1 MSPRELSVDVQA
13 GRLEVLVWD
22 ADGTGMGD
30 EPVPTVLALH
40 GFPESANEW
49 RPVAEILARNGVR
62 VVAPLQRGYSP
73 GARPTAVEDY
83 SIELLAEDVL
93 AVAEDLQL
101 GAFHLVGH
109 DWGACVAWWLAGHQ
123 PNRLTSLVAISVP
136 HLGAFAEAIGTDPDQ
151 QERSAYFT
159 LFREP
164 GKAEDVLLADGAR
177 RLRAMF
183 TDAVPEDLVTQHMDV
198 VGTRDGLTGDA
209 ELRVAGCV
217 CSDDVHLGRS
227 GYGDRA
233 KWRRGH
239 SRAHDRRLPIRA
251 GVRWWALDS
260 GRESGACRCRSIGAR
275 AVTSASLPA
284 LVLICR
290 D

>member
-93 AVAEDLQL
+93 AVAEHLQL

-198 VGTRDGLTGDA
+198 VGTRDGLTGA
-209 ELRVAGCV
+209 LNWYRAMRSYELP
-217 CSDDVHLGRS
+217 DVSVPTTFIWGDQDMAIARS
-227 GYGDRA
+227 GAEATAERMTGDYRFVPVSGG
-233 KWRRGH
+233 GH
-239 SRAHDRRLPIRA
+239 WIPEENPELVAAEVLAR
-251 GVRWWALDS
+251 VR
-260 GRESGACRCRSIGAR
+260 
-275 AVTSASLPA
+275 
-284 LVLICR
+284 
-290 D
+290 

>member
-109 DWGACVAWWLAGHQ
+109 DWGACVAWWLAGHP

-198 VGTRDGLTGDA
+198 VGTRDGLTGA
-209 ELRVAGCV
+209 LNWYRAMRSYELP
-217 CSDDVHLGRS
+217 DVSVPTTFIWGDQDMAIARS
-227 GYGDRA
+227 GAEATAERMTGDYRFVPVSGG
-233 KWRRGH
+233 GH
-239 SRAHDRRLPIRA
+239 WIPEENPELVAAEVLAR
-251 GVRWWALDS
+251 VR
-260 GRESGACRCRSIGAR
+260 
-275 AVTSASLPA
+275 
-284 LVLICR
+284 
-290 D
+290 

>member
-93 AVAEDLQL
+93 AVAEHLQL

-164 GKAEDVLLADGAR
+164 GKAEDALLADGAR

-198 VGTRDGLTGDA
+198 VGTRDGLTGA
-209 ELRVAGCV
+209 LNWYRAMRSYELP
-217 CSDDVHLGRS
+217 DVSVPTTFIWGDQDMAIARS
-227 GYGDRA
+227 GAEATAERMTGDYRFVPVSGG
-233 KWRRGH
+233 GH
-239 SRAHDRRLPIRA
+239 WIPEENPELVAAEVL
-251 GVRWWALDS
+251 
-260 GRESGACRCRSIGAR
+260 AR
-275 AVTSASLPA
+275 VQ
-284 LVLICR
+284 
-290 D
+290 

>member
-83 SIELLAEDVL
+83 SIGLLAEDVL

-183 TDAVPEDLVTQHMDV
+183 TDAVPEDLVTQHMDL
-198 VGTRDGLTGDA
+198 VGTRDGLTGA
-209 ELRVAGCV
+209 LNWYRAMRSYELP
-217 CSDDVHLGRS
+217 DVSVPTTFIWGDQDMAIARS
-227 GYGDRA
+227 GAEATAERMTGDYRFVPVSGG
-233 KWRRGH
+233 GH
-239 SRAHDRRLPIRA
+239 WIPEENPELVAAEVLAR
-251 GVRWWALDS
+251 VR
-260 GRESGACRCRSIGAR
+260 
-275 AVTSASLPA
+275 
-284 LVLICR
+284 
-290 D
+290 

>member
-22 ADGTGMGD
+22 ADGAGMGD

-49 RPVAEILARNGVR
+49 RSVAEILARNGVR

-198 VGTRDGLTGDA
+198 VGTRDGLTGA
-209 ELRVAGCV
+209 LNWYRAMRSYELP
-217 CSDDVHLGRS
+217 DVSVPTTFIWGDQDMAIARS
-227 GYGDRA
+227 GAEATAKRMTGDYRFVPVSGG
-233 KWRRGH
+233 GH
-239 SRAHDRRLPIRA
+239 WIPEENPELVAAEVL
-251 GVRWWALDS
+251 
-260 GRESGACRCRSIGAR
+260 AR
-275 AVTSASLPA
+275 VQ
-284 LVLICR
+284 
-290 D
+290 

>member
-198 VGTRDGLTGDA
+198 AGTRDGLTGA
-209 ELRVAGCV
+209 LNWYRAMRSYELP
-217 CSDDVHLGRS
+217 DVSVPTTFIWGDQDMAIARS
-227 GYGDRA
+227 GAEATAERMTGDYRFVPVSGG
-233 KWRRGH
+233 GH
-239 SRAHDRRLPIRA
+239 WIPEENPELVAAEVL
-251 GVRWWALDS
+251 
-260 GRESGACRCRSIGAR
+260 AR
-275 AVTSASLPA
+275 VQ
-284 LVLICR
+284 
-290 D
+290 

>member
-93 AVAEDLQL
+93 AVAEHLQL

-109 DWGACVAWWLAGHQ
+109 DWGACVAWWLAGHP

-198 VGTRDGLTGDA
+198 VGTRDGLTGA
-209 ELRVAGCV
+209 LNWYRAMRSYELP
-217 CSDDVHLGRS
+217 DVSVPTTFIWGDQDMAIARS
-227 GYGDRA
+227 GAEATAERMTGDYRFVPVSGG
-233 KWRRGH
+233 GH
-239 SRAHDRRLPIRA
+239 WIPEENPELVAAEVLAR
-251 GVRWWALDS
+251 VR
-260 GRESGACRCRSIGAR
+260 
-275 AVTSASLPA
+275 
-284 LVLICR
+284 
-290 D
+290 

>member
-198 VGTRDGLTGDA
+198 VGTRDGLTGA
-209 ELRVAGCV
+209 LNWYRAMRSYELP
-217 CSDDVHLGRS
+217 DVSVPTTFIWGDQDMAIARS
-227 GYGDRA
+227 GAEATAERMTGDYRFVPVSGG
-233 KWRRGH
+233 GH
-239 SRAHDRRLPIRA
+239 WIPEENPELVAAEVL
-251 GVRWWALDS
+251 
-260 GRESGACRCRSIGAR
+260 AR
-275 AVTSASLPA
+275 VQ
-284 LVLICR
+284 
-290 D
+290 

>member
-93 AVAEDLQL
+93 AVAEHLQL

-198 VGTRDGLTGDA
+198 VGTRDGLTGA
-209 ELRVAGCV
+209 LNWYRSMRTYELP
-217 CSDDVHLGRS
+217 DVSVPTTFIWGDQDMAIARS
-227 GYGDRA
+227 GAEATAERMTGDYRFVPVSGG
-233 KWRRGH
+233 GH
-239 SRAHDRRLPIRA
+239 WIPEENPELVAAEVLAR
-251 GVRWWALDS
+251 VR
-260 GRESGACRCRSIGAR
+260 
-275 AVTSASLPA
+275 
-284 LVLICR
+284 
-290 D
+290 

>member
-93 AVAEDLQL
+93 AVAEHLQL

-109 DWGACVAWWLAGHQ
+109 DWGACVAWWLAGHP
-123 PNRLTSLVAISVP
+123 PNRLASLVAISVP

-198 VGTRDGLTGDA
+198 VGTRDGLTGA
-209 ELRVAGCV
+209 LNWYRAMRSYELP
-217 CSDDVHLGRS
+217 DVSVPTTFIWGDQDMAIARS
-227 GYGDRA
+227 GAEATAERMTGDYRFVPVSGG
-233 KWRRGH
+233 GH
-239 SRAHDRRLPIRA
+239 WIPEENPELVAAEVL
-251 GVRWWALDS
+251 
-260 GRESGACRCRSIGAR
+260 AR
-275 AVTSASLPA
+275 VQ
-284 LVLICR
+284 
-290 D
+290 

>member
-1 MSPRELSVDVQA
+1 MCPRELSVDVQA

-93 AVAEDLQL
+93 AVAEHLQL

-198 VGTRDGLTGDA
+198 VGTRDGLTGA
-209 ELRVAGCV
+209 LNWYRAMRSYELP
-217 CSDDVHLGRS
+217 DVSVPTTFIWGDQDMAIARS
-227 GYGDRA
+227 GAEATAERMTGDYRFVPVSGG
-233 KWRRGH
+233 GH
-239 SRAHDRRLPIRA
+239 WIPEENPELVAAEVLAR
-251 GVRWWALDS
+251 VR
-260 GRESGACRCRSIGAR
+260 
-275 AVTSASLPA
+275 
-284 LVLICR
+284 
-290 D
+290 

>member
-83 SIELLAEDVL
+83 SIGLLAEDVL

-198 VGTRDGLTGDA
+198 VGTRDGLTGA
-209 ELRVAGCV
+209 LNWYRAMRSYELP
-217 CSDDVHLGRS
+217 DVSVPTTFIWGDQDMAIARS
-227 GYGDRA
+227 GAEATAERMTGDYRFVPVSGG
-233 KWRRGH
+233 GH
-239 SRAHDRRLPIRA
+239 WIPEENPELVAAEVLAR
-251 GVRWWALDS
+251 VR
-260 GRESGACRCRSIGAR
+260 
-275 AVTSASLPA
+275 
-284 LVLICR
+284 
-290 D
+290 

>member
-30 EPVPTVLALH
+30 DPVPTVLALH

-198 VGTRDGLTGDA
+198 MGTRDGLTGA
-209 ELRVAGCV
+209 LNWYRAMRSYELP
-217 CSDDVHLGRS
+217 DVSVPTTFIWGDQDMAIARS
-227 GYGDRA
+227 GAEATAERMTGDYRFVPVSGG
-233 KWRRGH
+233 GH
-239 SRAHDRRLPIRA
+239 WIPEENPELVAAEVLAR
-251 GVRWWALDS
+251 VR
-260 GRESGACRCRSIGAR
+260 
-275 AVTSASLPA
+275 
-284 LVLICR
+284 
-290 D
+290 

>member
-198 VGTRDGLTGDA
+198 VGTRDGLTGA
-209 ELRVAGCV
+209 LNWYRAMRSYELP
-217 CSDDVHLGRS
+217 DVSVPTTFIWGDQDMAIARS
-227 GYGDRA
+227 GAEATAERMTGDYRFVPVSGG
-233 KWRRGH
+233 GH
-239 SRAHDRRLPIRA
+239 WIPEENPELVAAEVLAR
-251 GVRWWALDS
+251 VR
-260 GRESGACRCRSIGAR
+260 
-275 AVTSASLPA
+275 
-284 LVLICR
+284 
-290 D
+290 

>member
-1 MSPRELSVDVQA
+1 MSPCELSVDVQA

-198 VGTRDGLTGDA
+198 VGTRDGLTGA
-209 ELRVAGCV
+209 LNWYRAMRSYELP
-217 CSDDVHLGRS
+217 DVSVPTTFIWGDQDMAIARS
-227 GYGDRA
+227 GAEATAERMTGDYRFVPVSGG
-233 KWRRGH
+233 GH
-239 SRAHDRRLPIRA
+239 WIPEENPELVAAEVL
-251 GVRWWALDS
+251 
-260 GRESGACRCRSIGAR
+260 AR
-275 AVTSASLPA
+275 VQ
-284 LVLICR
+284 
-290 D
+290 

>member
-83 SIELLAEDVL
+83 SIELLTEDVL
-93 AVAEDLQL
+93 AVAEHLQL

-109 DWGACVAWWLAGHQ
+109 DWGACVAWWLAGHP

-198 VGTRDGLTGDA
+198 VGTRDGLTGA
-209 ELRVAGCV
+209 LNWYRAMRSYELP
-217 CSDDVHLGRS
+217 DVSVPTTFIWGDQDMAIARS
-227 GYGDRA
+227 GAEATAERMTGDYRFVPVSGG
-233 KWRRGH
+233 GH
-239 SRAHDRRLPIRA
+239 WIPEENPELVAAEVLAR
-251 GVRWWALDS
+251 VR
-260 GRESGACRCRSIGAR
+260 
-275 AVTSASLPA
+275 
-284 LVLICR
+284 
-290 D
+290 

>member
-198 VGTRDGLTGDA
+198 MGTRDGLTGA
-209 ELRVAGCV
+209 LNWYRAMRSYELP
-217 CSDDVHLGRS
+217 DVSVPTTFIWGDQDMAIARS
-227 GYGDRA
+227 GAEATAERMTGDYRFVPVSGG
-233 KWRRGH
+233 GH
-239 SRAHDRRLPIRA
+239 WIPEENPELVAAEVLAR
-251 GVRWWALDS
+251 VR
-260 GRESGACRCRSIGAR
+260 
-275 AVTSASLPA
+275 
-284 LVLICR
+284 
-290 D
+290 

>member
-49 RPVAEILARNGVR
+49 RPVAEILAGNGVR

-93 AVAEDLQL
+93 AVAEHLQL

-198 VGTRDGLTGDA
+198 VGTRDGLTGA
-209 ELRVAGCV
+209 LNWYRAMRSYELP
-217 CSDDVHLGRS
+217 DVSVPTTFIWGDQDMAIARS
-227 GYGDRA
+227 GAEATAERMTGDYRFVPVSGG
-233 KWRRGH
+233 GH
-239 SRAHDRRLPIRA
+239 WIPEENPELVAAEVLAR
-251 GVRWWALDS
+251 VR
-260 GRESGACRCRSIGAR
+260 
-275 AVTSASLPA
+275 
-284 LVLICR
+284 
-290 D
+290 

>member
-1 MSPRELSVDVQA
+1 MCPRELSVDVQA

-198 VGTRDGLTGDA
+198 VGTRDGLTGA
-209 ELRVAGCV
+209 LNWYRAMRSYELP
-217 CSDDVHLGRS
+217 DVSVPTTFIWGDQDMAIARS
-227 GYGDRA
+227 GAEATAERMTGDYRFVPVSGG
-233 KWRRGH
+233 GH
-239 SRAHDRRLPIRA
+239 WIPEENPELVAAEVLAR
-251 GVRWWALDS
+251 VR
-260 GRESGACRCRSIGAR
+260 
-275 AVTSASLPA
+275 
-284 LVLICR
+284 
-290 D
+290 

>member
-1 MSPRELSVDVQA
+1 MCPRELSVDVQA

-198 VGTRDGLTGDA
+198 VGTRDGLTGA
-209 ELRVAGCV
+209 LNWYRAMRSYELP
-217 CSDDVHLGRS
+217 DVSVPTTFIWGDQDMAIARS
-227 GYGDRA
+227 GAEATAERMTGDYRFVPVSGG
-233 KWRRGH
+233 GH
-239 SRAHDRRLPIRA
+239 WIPEENPELVAAEVL
-251 GVRWWALDS
+251 
-260 GRESGACRCRSIGAR
+260 AR
-275 AVTSASLPA
+275 VQ
-284 LVLICR
+284 
-290 D
+290 

>member
-22 ADGTGMGD
+22 ADGAGMGD

-49 RPVAEILARNGVR
+49 RSVAEILARNGVR

-198 VGTRDGLTGDA
+198 VGTRDGLTGA
-209 ELRVAGCV
+209 LNWYRAMRSYELP
-217 CSDDVHLGRS
+217 DVSVPTTFIWGDQDMAIARS
-227 GYGDRA
+227 GAEATAERMTGDYRFVPVSGG
-233 KWRRGH
+233 GH
-239 SRAHDRRLPIRA
+239 WIPEENPELVAAEVL
-251 GVRWWALDS
+251 
-260 GRESGACRCRSIGAR
+260 AR
-275 AVTSASLPA
+275 VQ
-284 LVLICR
+284 
-290 D
+290 